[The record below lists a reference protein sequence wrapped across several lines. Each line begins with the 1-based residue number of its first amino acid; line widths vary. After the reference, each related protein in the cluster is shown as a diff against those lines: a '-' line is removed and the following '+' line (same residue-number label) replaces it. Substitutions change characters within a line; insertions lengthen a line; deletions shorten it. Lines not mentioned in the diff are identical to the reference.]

1 MNKIKTITHE
11 ILNFFATFFYEMY
24 LAISLAVSSFLAF
37 YTDIKTAFFAFAI
50 LTILDTITRINA
62 NAKNKGLKFNPF
74 KAYFWAEIQSG
85 ELRNMLQKVVME
97 YGVYLIIAFV
107 IDALI
112 FKNSVL
118 FEIYD
123 RKMTLPVIALHV
135 FSGIELWSIGE
146 NIADAG
152 GVNIFKRVVHF
163 LPEKY
168 QKIFIPETK

>member
-1 MNKIKTITHE
+1 MNKIKTIIHE
-11 ILNFFATFFYEMY
+11 LYSFCSTFIHEVYLTIC
-24 LAISLAVSSFLAF
+24 LAISSFLAF
-37 YTDIKTAFFAFAI
+37 YTDIKSAFFAFVI
-50 LTILDTITRINA
+50 LTILDTVTRINA

-74 KAYFWAEIQSG
+74 KRYFWAEIQSG
-85 ELRNMLQKVVME
+85 ELRIMLQKVVME
-97 YGVYLIIAFV
+97 YGIYLIIAFV
-107 IDALI
+107 IDVLI

-118 FEIYD
+118 FEIYN
-123 RKMTLPVIALHV
+123 RKMTLPVISLYV

-152 GVNIFKRVVHF
+152 GVNIFKRIIHF

>member
-1 MNKIKTITHE
+1 MNKIKTLTHE
-11 ILNFFATFFYEMY
+11 IFDFFSKFLYETY
-24 LAISLAVSSFLAF
+24 LAISLTLSSFLAF
-37 YTDIKTAFFAFAI
+37 YTDIKTAALAFVI
-50 LTILDTITRINA
+50 FTVLDTITRINA

-85 ELRNMLQKVVME
+85 ELRKMLQKVVME
-97 YGVYLIIAFV
+97 YGIYLIIAFV

-112 FKNSVL
+112 FKHTVL
-118 FEIYD
+118 FEVYD

-152 GVNIFKRVVHF
+152 GENIFKRIIHF

-168 QKIFIPETK
+168 QKIFIPEAK